1 MVVSVKGKEIKDLTM
16 VKLKDLTP
24 PLFSSLLVQIN
35 LRAPKAAKDKAWAN
49 CYKVLQCSELY
60 MGKFE
65 GVLPEAINCKLND
78 ELDCVMNLSS
88 GSGVDFLSLFSID
101 YPCNLCH
108 GPVSDEKD
116 DTGNGLQCS
125 TCKSYYHNSCAAP
138 EYRLSPELLV
148 AIEGSPV
155 NVCVYCPKCIMKG
168 QAVTLASLVE
178 RVDKLYDL
186 AEKKPLASQLL
197 FSPNNPSKT
206 HRFVKPVPSSVSKTE
221 RDERTRVV
229 IKPLDVKIVSSRN
242 IKSAINKRYK
252 DEDIF
257 LVNCFAPAGG
267 SFVLEMESKEMAE
280 KLDGIWDT
288 TLFSGNKG
296 LKKLSS
302 VTENCIGVIKD
313 IEDAGITEEEL
324 VAEIKDQLPLE
335 ADSVVEVFK
344 TYNRRTRKK
353 EFTGTVKMTFKDRAS
368 LVEATK
374 SRSIKINHQRQQVQ
388 EWCQKPKVKYCYKCL
403 KIGHVAH
410 RCRNGKQNCGKCNAT
425 DHQQRECSVTDP
437 NKFKCGHCDGKHATG
452 SSFCST
458 MKEEMDK
465 IMSWQHHG

>member
-1 MVVSVKGKEIKDLTM
+1 MSVKDKIKDLTII
-16 VKLKDLTP
+16 KLKDLTP
-24 PLFSSLLVQIN
+24 LLFSSLLGQIN
-35 LRAPKAAKDKAWAN
+35 LRAPRVAKDKAWAS

-78 ELDCVMNLSS
+78 ELDCVMNLNS
-88 GSGVDFLSLFSID
+88 GSGVDFISLFSID

-125 TCKSYYHNSCAAP
+125 TCKLYYHNSCAAP

-148 AIEGSPV
+148 AIEGSPM
-155 NVCVYCPKCIMKG
+155 NVCVYCPKCIIKG

-178 RVDKLYDL
+178 RVDKLYEL

-197 FSPNNPSKT
+197 FNPNNPAKT
-206 HRFVKPVPSSVSKTE
+206 HRFVNPVLNSVSKTE

-229 IKPLDVKIVSSRN
+229 IKPLDVKCVSSRN
-242 IKSAINKRYK
+242 IKSAINKKFK
-252 DEDIF
+252 DEAIF
-257 LVNCFAPAGG
+257 LENCFATAGG
-267 SFVLEMESKEMAE
+267 SFVLEMETKETAE
-280 KLDGIWDT
+280 KLDKIWDM
-288 TLFSGNKG
+288 TLFGGNLG

-302 VTENCIGVIKD
+302 VTENCRGVIKD

-324 VAEIKDQLPLE
+324 VAEVKDKLPLE
-335 ADSVVEVFK
+335 VGSVVEVFK
-344 TYNRRTRKK
+344 TYNRRTKKK
-353 EFTGTVKMTFKDRAS
+353 EITGTVKVTFKDRAS
-368 LVEATK
+368 LEEAMESK
-374 SRSIKINHQRQQVQ
+374 SIMINQQRQKVQ
-388 EWCQKPKVKYCYKCL
+388 EWCQRPKVKFCYKCL

-410 RCRNGKQNCGKCNAT
+410 RCRSGKQKCGKCSAT
-425 DHQQRECSVTDP
+425 DHQQRDCSVTDP
-437 NKFKCGHCDGKHATG
+437 NKFKCGHCDGKHVTG
-452 SSFCST
+452 FSLCVK
-458 MKEEMDK
+458 MKEEKDK